1 MTLSGRRSFRSL
13 IGVVGCSQQAFP
25 ILVPSRQYHEEGI
38 FKKIAL
44 RKKVFKGAI
53 FVMSDIIIISK
64 AKKASKKDTAKWEY
78 RARLSTATCIVK
90 ALASGTQT
98 DSHAIACRGPRSHVC
113 DTRYRPIR
121 AVG

>member
-64 AKKASKKDTAKWEY
+64 AKWEY